1 MKGDPAIIRTLT
13 AVLTNE
19 LTAVNQYFLHARMFE
34 SWGLKHLGQIIY
46 DESIGEMKHAD
57 MLMKRILFLDGL
69 PNLQDLHKLKIGESA
84 IECLGADLQLELG
97 GRDTLIPG
105 VAQCEAAKD
114 YVSRDILMR
123 ILNDTEEHIDF
134 LEAQHKLIEQ
144 LGEQNYLQSA
154 MTEIAPDKSAT
165 GN

>member
-1 MKGDPAIIRTLT
+1 MKGDPAIIRTLN

-34 SWGLKHLGQIIY
+34 AWGLRHLGQIIY

-57 MLMKRILFLDGL
+57 MLIKRVLFLDGL
-69 PNLQDLHKLKIGESA
+69 PNLQDLHKLKIGENA
-84 IECLGADLQLELG
+84 FECLGADLQLELG
-97 GRDTLIPG
+97 GRDTLMTG
-105 VAQCEAAKD
+105 VAQCEAARD
-114 YVSRDILMR
+114 YVSRDLLMR

>member
-1 MKGDPAIIRTLT
+1 MKGDPAIIRTLN

-57 MLMKRILFLDGL
+57 MLIKRILFLDGL
-69 PNLQDLHKLKIGESA
+69 PNLQDLHKLKIGENA

-105 VAQCEAAKD
+105 VAQCEVAKD

-154 MTEIAPDKSAT
+154 MSEIAPDKSAT
-165 GN
+165 GR

>member
-1 MKGDPAIIRTLT
+1 MQGDPGIIRLLN

-34 SWGLKHLGQIIY
+34 SWGLKHLGNVIY
-46 DESIGEMKHAD
+46 EESIGEMKHAD
-57 MLMKRILFLDGL
+57 KLIKRVLFLDGL

-84 IECLGADLQLELG
+84 VECLGADLALELG
-97 GRDTLIPG
+97 GRDTV
-105 VAQCEAAKD
+105 VAAVTQFEAAKD
-114 YVSRDILMR
+114 YVSRDLLMR

-134 LEAQHKLIEQ
+134 LEAQFKLIEQ

-154 MTEIAPDKSAT
+154 MTEIAPDRSAT

>member
-1 MKGDPAIIRTLT
+1 MKGDPAIIRTLN

-69 PNLQDLHKLKIGESA
+69 PNMQDLHKLKIGENA
-84 IECLGADLQLELG
+84 FECLGADLQLELG

>member
-1 MKGDPAIIRTLT
+1 MKGDPAIIRTLN

-57 MLMKRILFLDGL
+57 MLIKRVLFLDGL
-69 PNLQDLHKLKIGESA
+69 PNLQDLHKLKIGETA
-84 IECLGADLQLELG
+84 VECLGADLQLELG
-97 GRDTLIPG
+97 GRETVMAG
-105 VAQCEAAKD
+105 VAQCEAAQD
-114 YVSRDILMR
+114 FVSRDILMR

-134 LEAQHKLIEQ
+134 LEAQFKLIEQ

>member
-1 MKGDPAIIRTLT
+1 MKGDPAIIRTLN

-57 MLMKRILFLDGL
+57 MLIKRVLFLDGL
-69 PNLQDLHKLKIGESA
+69 PNMQDLHKLKIGETA
-84 IECLGADLQLELG
+84 VECLGADLQLELG
-97 GRDTLIPG
+97 GRETVMAG
-105 VAQCEAAKD
+105 VAQCEAAQD
-114 YVSRDILMR
+114 FVSRDILMR

-134 LEAQHKLIEQ
+134 LEAQFKLIEQ

>member
-1 MKGDPAIIRTLT
+1 MKGDPAIIRTLN

-34 SWGLKHLGQIIY
+34 SWGLSHLGNVIY
-46 DESIGEMKHAD
+46 EESIGEMKHAD
-57 MLMKRILFLDGL
+57 MLIKRILFLHGL

-97 GRDTLIPG
+97 GRDTLLAA
-105 VAQCEAAKD
+105 VAQAEQLSD
-114 YVSRDILMR
+114 YVSRQIFMEILS
-123 ILNDTEEHIDF
+123 DTEEHIDF
-134 LEAQHKLIEQ
+134 LEAQFKLIEQ

-154 MTEIAPDKSAT
+154 MKEIVTDGAAT

>member
-1 MKGDPAIIRTLT
+1 MKGDPAIIRTLN

-34 SWGLKHLGQIIY
+34 SWGLKHLGNIIY
-46 DESIGEMKHAD
+46 EESIGEMRHAD
-57 MLMKRILFLDGL
+57 MLIKRVLFLDGL
-69 PNLQDLHKLKIGESA
+69 PNMQDLHKLKIGENA

-97 GRDTLIPG
+97 SRDTTKAA
-105 VAQCEAAKD
+105 VTQAEAAHD
-114 YVSRDILMR
+114 YVTRDLLMR
-123 ILNDTEEHIDF
+123 ILADTEEHIDF
-134 LEAQHKLIEQ
+134 LEAQFKLIEQ

>member
-1 MKGDPAIIRTLT
+1 MNGDPAIIRTLN

-57 MLMKRILFLDGL
+57 MLIKRVLFLDGL
-69 PNLQDLHKLKIGESA
+69 PNLQDLHKLKIGETA
-84 IECLGADLQLELG
+84 FECLGADLQLELG
-97 GRDTLIPG
+97 GRETLLGG

-114 YVSRDILMR
+114 YVSRDLLMR

-154 MTEIAPDKSAT
+154 MTEIAPDRSAT